1 MDNKMK
7 KVDEC
12 TCGHC
17 HDERE
22 GLHVDDGLSCG
33 CGNCHEKI
41 KVKSSKSIVSKYSA
55 EIIKILISTVF
66 IVLGFVIKT
75 KSFPIIFFCVS
86 ALVCGIELLLDCFKN
101 IFKGKVFNEQTLMI
115 VASIVA
121 FVLGESFEG
130 AFIILLYT
138 IGEFLEHVATDN
150 SRKKIAGLS
159 ELQTAV
165 VHLVTKDGV
174 KDVSPEEVTI
184 GSILEIKKGERIPI
198 DGVIFKGNAEVDTKA
213 ITGESNYAYLKRGE
227 KVYSGAINV
236 GNPIIIRTTK
246 LYKDSTVSRIIDMV
260 EGATAKKAK
269 SQKFITSFAK
279 IYTPIIAILTV
290 LISTIPPLF
299 DEMNFIKW
307 IYKGL
312 SFLVTSCP
320 CALVISVPLA
330 YFIGIGSMAKRGVL
344 IKGSSY
350 METLSKVNVSIF
362 DKTGTITTGDFKVT
376 KIKIF
381 DSYNKKEVLD
391 YLYAIEEKSTHPISK
406 AIVKSLPKLSLIANN
421 VNEMSGLGIY
431 GEING
436 KKIFVGNHKLMRQ
449 KKVKISENI
458 EGAVI
463 YIAIDLV
470 CVGYVVLEDLI
481 KPNAKSTMETLKRL
495 GVKKNFIVSGD
506 KKEIADRVGKI
517 VGVNKV
523 YSELLPQ
530 EKVNIVNKFK
540 EEKNASIM
548 FVGDGINDSPSLAI
562 ADVGIAM
569 GGLGSEI
576 AIESADVVI
585 MDDDIN
591 KVALAMKA
599 AKKIRKTIV
608 QNIFGS
614 LFIKFT
620 IMVLSLVISLPIWL
634 AMFADVGCML
644 LAVVNSLKNSK
655 MIL

>member
-1 MDNKMK
+1 
-7 KVDEC
+7 
-12 TCGHC
+12 
-17 HDERE
+17 
-22 GLHVDDGLSCG
+22 
-33 CGNCHEKI
+33 
-41 KVKSSKSIVSKYSA
+41 
-55 EIIKILISTVF
+55 
-66 IVLGFVIKT
+66 
-75 KSFPIIFFCVS
+75 
-86 ALVCGIELLLDCFKN
+86 
-101 IFKGKVFNEQTLMI
+101 MI

-159 ELQTAV
+159 ELQTVV
-165 VHLVTKDGV
+165 VHLVNKDGV
-174 KDVSPEEVTI
+174 KNVSPEEVTI

-290 LISTIPPLF
+290 LISIIPPLF

-350 METLSKVNVSIF
+350 METLSKVNVAIF
-362 DKTGTITTGDFKVT
+362 DKTGTITTGDFNVT
-376 KIKIF
+376 QIKIF
-381 DSYNKKEVLD
+381 DAYDKKEVLD
-391 YLYAIEEKSTHPISK
+391 YLYAIEEKSNHPISK
-406 AIVKSLPKLSLIANN
+406 AIVKCIPKSSFITNK

-463 YIAIDLV
+463 YIAIEFV

-481 KPNAKSTMETLKRL
+481 KPNAKSTMKTLKRL
-495 GVKKNFIVSGD
+495 GVKKSFIVSGD

-548 FVGDGINDSPSLAI
+548 FIGDGINDSPSLAI

-620 IMVLSLVISLPIWL
+620 IMVLSITFSLPIWL